1 MEGLFGKNMSAG
13 TNMINSLAGLIQSL
27 RPTMEKLGGIFR
39 GMLESLPAL
48 IDKLAKDGPA
58 KMLGG
63 VFESI
68 GESIGV
74 GIKKSFT
81 SSLNPFSGGIGKN
94 ADGQN
99 NQKPLL
105 SETEKQTVLL
115 EKLVYKNPTSVFA

>member
-1 MEGLFGKNMSAG
+1 
-13 TNMINSLAGLIQSL
+13 
-27 RPTMEKLGGIFR
+27 MEKLGGIFR

-81 SSLNPFSGGIGKN
+81 SSLFTGGGNKN
-94 ADGQN
+94 ADSQN

-105 SETEKQTVLL
+105 NETEKQTVLL
-115 EKLVYKNPTSVFA
+115 EKMLYKNSTAEFA